1 MEERAPEG
9 SLLGDDGPTGA
20 PPRAAGGRR
29 RRRGRRGQ
37 RTHAFAT
44 SVLRAIGGN
53 VARFLA
59 VLGIVAIGAG
69 VYAGLRMFEPDMF
82 ASADAYFDRY
92 NLADVQVSSPE
103 GLDEGDLEAIRAVA
117 GVRGVAGMQTFEMS
131 VARADGQGASDT
143 FELQVEAVSMGD
155 YADALDAADGL
166 DGPQDAV
173 SRVQLVRGRLPQAPD
188 EIAVTTSGDGMGGGN
203 IEVGDVLTVSSVS
216 DAGAV
221 SDVLAQT
228 SFKVVGLVQSPE
240 WISRSASI
248 SPTSGSPVTN
258 CAYVDLAATAHPDL
272 YTTAQVTV
280 ADAYTRTAF
289 TDAYDRAVGPTVDA
303 IKAIAPQ
310 REQAR
315 YDELLAQARRAV
327 EALGAGPDAAG
338 GTSSQ
343 LGGAGAG
350 SLASQAQ
357 ALLDE
362 LVDQGPQRWYV
373 VGRDANPGYYIFE
386 ATALRMG
393 RICSIFPA
401 FFFLVAALVC
411 LTTVRRMV
419 EVDRTEIGT
428 LKALGYSS
436 WRIATKYLAFTA
448 LAATLGA
455 VAGVVAGALLLPGAI
470 WVPYSRMYV
479 DFPFVLGF
487 HQPDCAV
494 ALAVSVGL
502 ALGATALAVRRTL
515 RLPAAELLQPAAPKG
530 GRRILLERVRPLW
543 RRMGFAQKV
552 TARNAFRYKGR
563 MVMIVVGLAGCT
575 GLMLT
580 GFGVQDKLDGF
591 VQEQYGGI
599 YTYDVTVN
607 FDGSAF
613 SAAGTSDAGDAGESA
628 GIAGGATGEAG
639 GAGDA
644 GDGADGTATA
654 TGEAG
659 STAGLAR
666 SMGALA
672 RRLGAAGEA
681 GAGTDDALLESS
693 RLTAALD
700 QALGRQA
707 DAQGPG
713 DWCYFMRQAAI
724 ASNPDGEAS
733 RIPYGIGGALDRN
746 GGSVEATLREGR
758 SDRGGDEQRGIVRDI
773 GVYVPKEPTQDLIA
787 IAGLDGDP
795 IELPERGAVITQRL
809 AEQLMVG
816 VGDTIQVSLGADGE
830 AHGVRVA
837 AIMRNFVGHYVYMS
851 PSAFQDAFG
860 TAPTYN
866 CALGRNAAGLDEGE
880 LVSALAQADP
890 AVTGVGLPGDE
901 SRRYE
906 DVAASLNGIV
916 GIIVAVSGM
925 LVAIVVYALTEINI
939 EERSRE
945 LATLRVLGFTRR
957 EVRGYV
963 YRETYLLGALGIA
976 CGLPFG
982 TWLCSLAMRSA
993 EFDNVIYYRTIDP
1006 SSYLIAAALTAAFSL
1021 LVMLAMR
1028 ARIDAIDMA
1037 GSLRSRE

>member
-29 RRRGRRGQ
+29 RRRGRRGR

-92 NLADVQVSSPE
+92 NLADVQVSSPA

-155 YADALDAADGL
+155 YAEALDAADGL
-166 DGPQDAV
+166 EGPQDAV

-203 IEVGDVLTVSSVS
+203 IEVGDVLTVSSVG

-228 SFKVVGLVQSPE
+228 SFTVVGLVQSPE
-240 WISRSASI
+240 WISRSASV

-280 ADAYTRTAF
+280 ADAYPRTAF
-289 TDAYDRAVGPTVDA
+289 TDAYDRAVEPTVDA

-327 EALGAGPDAAG
+327 EALGAGPGAAG

-350 SLASQAQ
+350 SLASQGQ

-373 VGRDANPGYYIFE
+373 VGRDANPGYYIYE

-448 LAATLGA
+448 LAATPGA

-543 RRMGFAQKV
+543 RHMGFAQKV

-613 SAAGTSDAGDAGESA
+613 SAAGASDAGDAG
-628 GIAGGATGEAG
+628 GAGGV
-639 GAGDA
+639 
-644 GDGADGTATA
+644 

-659 STAGLAR
+659 STSDLAR

-672 RRLGAAGEA
+672 RRLGAADEA
-681 GAGTDDALLESS
+681 GAGTDDALLDSS

-707 DAQGPG
+707 GAQGPG
-713 DWCYFMRQAAI
+713 DWCYFMRQAAV
-724 ASNPDGEAS
+724 ASNPDGDAS

-746 GGSVEATLREGR
+746 GGSVEATMREGR
-758 SDRGGDEQRGIVRDI
+758 SDRGGDEQQGIVRDI
-773 GVYVPKEPTQDLIA
+773 GVYVPKELTQDLIA
-787 IAGLDGDP
+787 IADLDGDP

-866 CALGRNAAGLDEGE
+866 CALGRNEAGLDEGE

-1037 GSLRSRE
+1037 GSQRSRE